1 MCINLNPQVEKHIQ
15 KHMMKCTDLSKADSF
30 HNVFVCQRQDLIST
44 HCIPH
49 LSAKVHKGAVNSD
62 LTLGV
67 CVCQCNMCECRGCF
81 IQETKSEDTYMQK
94 THSKLSVQN
103 CFLCDIHVI
112 EQVRASSY
120 KSVRMT
126 GTSIY
131 WLKTDSWKIR
141 TFSGTKDL
149 AVVSLNCPC
158 FAGTK
163 G

>member
-1 MCINLNPQVEKHIQ
+1 MCLCARDRTSSPLTASHTFLQ
-15 KHMMKCTDLSKADSF
+15 KSTRELLTVTSHW
-30 HNVFVCQRQDLIST
+30 VC
-44 HCIPH
+44 
-49 LSAKVHKGAVNSD
+49 
-62 LTLGV
+62 V

-131 WLKTDSWKIR
+131 WLITDSWKIR

>member
-1 MCINLNPQVEKHIQ
+1 MC
-15 KHMMKCTDLSKADSF
+15 
-30 HNVFVCQRQDLIST
+30 
-44 HCIPH
+44 
-49 LSAKVHKGAVNSD
+49 
-62 LTLGV
+62 V
-67 CVCQCNMCECRGCF
+67 CVSVICVNAEAALYKRQS
-81 IQETKSEDTYMQK
+81 QKTYMQK

-131 WLKTDSWKIR
+131 WLITDSWKIR

>member
-1 MCINLNPQVEKHIQ
+1 MTSHW
-15 KHMMKCTDLSKADSF
+15 
-30 HNVFVCQRQDLIST
+30 
-44 HCIPH
+44 
-49 LSAKVHKGAVNSD
+49 
-62 LTLGV
+62 V
-67 CVCQCNMCECRGCF
+67 CVCVCVSQCNMCECRGCF

-131 WLKTDSWKIR
+131 WLITDSWKIR

-158 FAGTK
+158 WNK
-163 G
+163 GIDKNEIIGAARYSIVHRVQLMITLIKMALLYSV